1 MAKRDFIP
9 TEIIPII
16 QRENGATI
24 ESWEVCYLTNA
35 ELLALAGEPLDP
47 SVFYYGD
54 LVVHSLNYFVASA
67 SFQNSGAI
75 AGYND
80 TFAELKSRLFE

>member
-24 ESWEVCYLTNA
+24 ESWEVCYLLND
-35 ELLALAGEPLDP
+35 ELAAMAGAPLDRG
-47 SVFYYGD
+47 VFYCST
-54 LVVHSLNYFVASA
+54 LSLN
-67 SFQNSGAI
+67 
-75 AGYND
+75 
-80 TFAELKSRLFE
+80 

>member
-1 MAKRDFIP
+1 MAKPDFIAS
-9 TEIIPII
+9 EVIPII

-24 ESWEVCYLTNA
+24 KSWEVCYLLND
-35 ELLALAGEPLDP
+35 ELAAMDGAPLDP
-47 SVFYYGD
+47 SVFYYGN